1 MQQRL
6 IFNKKKKDPKKI
18 FRGGGRRGRLLFF
31 CVCVRICCHWCRWV
45 CRYCCC
51 CCDCLLQIFF
61 SRPDPCAFAAK
72 GISSSIAGKCA
83 TLLLL
88 FCAWCFSPWQSKVW
102 RFVSSMLF
110 CNAMNAP
117 LGETAPSTWADC
129 CVWWTHIKWREVSAA
144 FLLLLNESLLMFFL
158 TWFFSQELHHRHGFS
173 LSAVF
178 HFLLLVVF
186 RFCFS
191 LSLLL
196 RFSRCLF

>member
-1 MQQRL
+1 
-6 IFNKKKKDPKKI
+6 
-18 FRGGGRRGRLLFF
+18 
-31 CVCVRICCHWCRWV
+31 
-45 CRYCCC
+45 
-51 CCDCLLQIFF
+51 
-61 SRPDPCAFAAK
+61 
-72 GISSSIAGKCA
+72 
-83 TLLLL
+83 
-88 FCAWCFSPWQSKVW
+88 
-102 RFVSSMLF
+102 
-110 CNAMNAP
+110 
-117 LGETAPSTWADC
+117 
-129 CVWWTHIKWREVSAA
+129 VSAA